1 MSRGLSFSIT
11 GDFVTRTAREWFWYE
26 HKPWAVVQEF
36 LLSCMCGTDMSEE
49 ELIDL
54 ARKVVNG
61 QAKFIGNTAD
71 DSYAMVDDNK
81 DLPSECRDYWTQ
93 KIENLEQELHDVR
106 KQFFDLV
113 DTINDK
119 GYGWLIEMP
128 DLFDDKDDDL
138 DGSFAPNALLDSYLE
153 QTRLEDKG
161 FTDNY
166 GWLEPN
172 GTFHPVEWGEHQG
185 WAHHK
190 VLELGF
196 LGEDEDTWT
205 DTSCTVHY
213 RWTGEEGDILVDRGW
228 VLLHSPSLGIA
239 QVTQNDVK
247 PLTKAQKDFLF
258 GYYADRGKHDLAQ
271 KYLEE

>member
-172 GTFHPVEWGEHQG
+172 GNFHPVDYANHQEWALDELLRRG
-185 WAHHK
+185 WHDEYVKWDDTTTRTLTTA
-190 VLELGF
+190 GDF
-196 LGEDEDTWT
+196 LTN
-205 DTSCTVHY
+205 VK
-213 RWTGEEGDILVDRGW
+213 GW
-228 VLLHSPSLGIA
+228 VLLHNPGRGIA
-239 QVTQNDVK
+239 RAEVSETRA
-247 PLTKAQKDFLF
+247 LTKAQKDFLF